1 MKLTLRCKFAT
12 SYLRTFTFEV
22 QELSD
27 VVISKDDVFIEASE
41 SEVDKVKPAIY
52 KLLSK
57 DFDLVL
63 HKYLKACVM
72 NYNADGDADKI
83 VNETIDD
90 LKEKY
95 SIDFT
100 LADQLVFLNSD
111 NELYFQV
118 MFRTGSRSEFQ
129 LDQDDLYTFKTRV
142 LEEMFKK
149 LFTNRAILH
158 SGTICDDKGTELIAS
173 FSVALA
179 FQDVLTTAH
188 LFAEQEV
195 N

>member
-1 MKLTLRCKFAT
+1 MKLILRCKFAT

-27 VVISKDDVFIEASE
+27 VVIGKDDVFIEASE
-41 SEVDKVKPAIY
+41 SEVDKVTPAIY

-63 HKYLKACVM
+63 HKYLNASVA
-72 NYNADGDADKI
+72 NYNSDGAVDAL
-83 VNETIDD
+83 IDNLIRD

-100 LADQLVFLNSD
+100 LADQHVRLDFD
-111 NELYFQV
+111 NEFHFEVTL
-118 MFRTGSRSEFQ
+118 RAGSRSEFQ
-129 LDQDDLYTFKTRV
+129 LDQDDLYEFKTQV
-142 LEEMFKK
+142 LNNIFKP
-149 LFTNRAILH
+149 LLTTHAVLH

-179 FQDVLTTAH
+179 FQDALTTAH
-188 LFAEQEV
+188 LFVEQEV
-195 N
+195 Q